1 MHSIPSPGSG
11 VWYLGSFPLRAYALA
26 IILGIVVAVFLGDK
40 RWRSLGGKRGEVSD
54 IAVWAVPFG
63 IIGGR
68 IYHVV
73 TDAQIYF
80 GDGGNPLDALK
91 IWQGGLG
98 IWGAISFGALGAWIA
113 AKRRGIL
120 MPPLADAL
128 APGIVLAQGIGRWGN
143 YFNQE
148 LFGRPTSLP
157 WRLEIDVA
165 NRPPAY
171 EQFQTFHPT
180 FLYESLWT
188 LVIVII
194 LISVE
199 RKWRINNGRIFILY
213 VSLYSFGRLF
223 VEQLRIDPVNVAAGF
238 RLNTYTSILLFSLFA
253 IWFIRRKNAS
263 TENTRIYHQGDL
275 TR

>member
-1 MHSIPSPGSG
+1 MNFTHSIPSPSSG

-26 IILGIVVAVFLGDK
+26 IILGIVVAIFLGDK
-40 RWRSLGGKRGEVSD
+40 RWRSLGGKRGEISD

-68 IYHVV
+68 IYHVL

-148 LFGRPTSLP
+148 LFGKPTSLP
-157 WRLEIDVA
+157 WGLEIDVN

-180 FLYESLWT
+180 FLYESIWT
-188 LVIVII
+188 LVIVVI

-223 VEQLRIDPVNVAAGF
+223 IEQLRIDPVNVAAGF
-238 RLNTYTSILLFSLFA
+238 RLNTYTSVLLFSLFA

-263 TENTRIYHQGDL
+263 TKPTRIYH
-275 TR
+275 